1 METEGHRSGLRGL
14 LGMFQSQGERVEF
27 FFGCSLARGVRVAGS
42 SGGVLAG
49 GSFRRVVLRFPESR
63 SSWAPHWN
71 KRLGGL
77 RCTVALGRRGGEA
90 NRVGVGDSSGQFVFI
105 AYHKGVC
112 WSPCFPA
119 PVYSVENLLSG
130 SLRLK

>member
-1 METEGHRSGLRGL
+1 MDTEGHRSGLRGL

-42 SGGVLAG
+42 SWGVLAG
-49 GSFRRVVLRFPESR
+49 GSFRRVVLWFPESG
-63 SSWAPHWN
+63 SSCAPHWN

-105 AYHKGVC
+105 AYHMR
-112 WSPCFPA
+112 A
-119 PVYSVENLLSG
+119 
-130 SLRLK
+130 